1 MLALPSFKRREST
14 KDAVRR
20 RMGLATKQDK
30 RQAVSQAEHILRR
43 AMG

>member
-14 KDAVRR
+14 HDIISRR
-20 RMGLATKQDK
+20 LGLATKQDK
-30 RQAVSQAEHILRR
+30 RQAVSKAEHILRR